1 MTDVSA
7 LTGDVQ
13 MEETSEIVVKP
24 EAETEKKTTDFL
36 KCPLIC
42 VIGNVLQ
49 YL

>member
-7 LTGDVQ
+7 LTDDVQ
-13 MEETSEIVVKP
+13 MEETAEIVVMP
-24 EAETEKKTTDFL
+24 EAETEKKTDFL
-36 KCPLIC
+36 KCPLIS